1 MTMRQQGRRGRPIS
15 PVDTGRK
22 LNVHKTS
29 RTSSERLIYVQFTLR
44 PVSTGLAM
52 CVRSMIYG
60 YACTLSIGSTFC
72 VPEKGNKIW
81 ADLVNILY
89 VAPVPAETKRGKKLE
104 NFVLENVMQK
114 FPVWKNK
121 N

>member
-1 MTMRQQGRRGRPIS
+1 M
-15 PVDTGRK
+15 
-22 LNVHKTS
+22 
-29 RTSSERLIYVQFTLR
+29 
-44 PVSTGLAM
+44 STGLAM